1 MLVVHHHPL
10 NDGPWG
16 RSLGRTGKR
25 CWKGRWRQRSFRQP
39 GGVRL
44 GKGRSQGSSFVSALL
59 PRASARL
66 RLHPRSTRAVA
77 KPRDR
82 REAVAGS
89 EACGRIQASGYRVR
103 RRGSRPTLGQQLERA
118 SRPTWG
124 RTAGLVALG
133 EACNPLIPVDPA
145 RCGAESPTRPVD
157 QTGQHGRPVRLE
169 RVGPSILHP
178 NKARL
183 GRQESLEGGRE
194 TAQRKAAARAVAAL
208 TASGGPRAAGAGGRQ
223 IR

>member
-16 RSLGRTGKR
+16 RSLGRTGRRCRKR
-25 CWKGRWRQRSFRQP
+25 RWGQRCFWQP

-66 RLHPRSTRAVA
+66 RLDPRSTRAVA

-103 RRGSRPTLGQQLERA
+103 RRGSRPTLGRQLGRE

-124 RTAGLVALG
+124 RTAGLAALG
-133 EACNPLIPVDPA
+133 EARNPLIPVDPA
-145 RCGAESPTRPVD
+145 HCGAESPTRPVD
-157 QTGQHGRPVRLE
+157 QTGQKGRPVRLE

-183 GRQESLEGGRE
+183 GRQESLERP
-194 TAQRKAAARAVAAL
+194 TRNCAAL
-208 TASGGPRAAGAGGRQ
+208 GDGACGGGAQGVWRV
-223 IR
+223 RSCRNS